1 VAQRP
6 DPVKI
11 TDLAVFS
18 RNHPKY
24 LREAAGK
31 SPDERVTFRSNV
43 RWVSAADA
51 LKRFGPR
58 RIYFAEIDG
67 GGQVGYEA
75 DLVQVQVDPSRANPT
90 TRILLTHVLNS
101 TKGEDLWDDSVQ
113 TLYVIANCRR
123 VKTAFPQTKLRKAK
137 DGTPLDVNYI
147 RSYAL
152 VREIPDAAV

>member
-1 VAQRP
+1 MPQTPNV
-6 DPVKI
+6 VKI
-11 TDLAVFS
+11 TDLAIFS
-18 RNHPKY
+18 RNYPKY

-43 RWVSAADA
+43 RWVSAANA

-67 GGQVGYEA
+67 GGKVEYEA

-90 TRILLTHVLNS
+90 TQTLLTHVLDS
-101 TKGEDLWDDSVQ
+101 TKAEELWDDSVQ
-113 TLYVIANCRR
+113 TLYVIANCHR
-123 VKTAFPQTKLRKAK
+123 VKKTFPQTKLRKAK
-137 DGTPLDVNYI
+137 DGIPLDANYI

-152 VREIPDAAV
+152 VHEVSDAAV